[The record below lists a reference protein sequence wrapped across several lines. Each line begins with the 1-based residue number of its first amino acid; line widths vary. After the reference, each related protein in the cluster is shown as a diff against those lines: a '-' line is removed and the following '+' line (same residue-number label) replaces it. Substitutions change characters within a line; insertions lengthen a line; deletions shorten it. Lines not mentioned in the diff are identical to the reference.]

1 MAKQLS
7 SSDAHMRDKLPAVLH
22 RAHHAIYLYIND
34 ALAASG
40 ITFQQAVVIFFVHY
54 HKGCNQK
61 AVEEHIE
68 TRSASVTVLLNTM
81 ASKGLIQ
88 KTRNPVD
95 ARGVVLS
102 LTAKGQR
109 AFTKIAETF
118 NKTITEITK
127 GLSEEE
133 IEELKRML
141 RVMEN
146 NCRSATE
153 RPSCM
158 RDC

>member
-7 SSDAHMRDKLPAVLH
+7 RPDAHMRDKLPAVLH
-22 RAHHAIYLYIND
+22 RAHHAIYLYINEN
-34 ALAASG
+34 LAASG
-40 ITFQQAVVIFFVHY
+40 ITFQQAVVIFFIHY

-81 ASKGLIQ
+81 AAKGLVQ

-95 ARGVVLS
+95 ARGIVLS
-102 LTAKGQR
+102 LTPKGQR

-118 NKTITEITK
+118 NNTIKDITK
-127 GLSEEE
+127 GMTEEE
-133 IEELKRML
+133 VEELKRLL
-141 RVMEN
+141 RIMEN
-146 NCRSATE
+146 NCRNATG
-153 RPSCM
+153 RPACM
-158 RDC
+158 EEC